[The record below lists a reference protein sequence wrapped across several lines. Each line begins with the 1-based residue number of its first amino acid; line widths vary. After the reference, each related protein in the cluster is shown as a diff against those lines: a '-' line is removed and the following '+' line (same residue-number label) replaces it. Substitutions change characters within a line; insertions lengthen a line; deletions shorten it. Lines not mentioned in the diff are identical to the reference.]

1 MTGTD
6 QVRHCAECNRQV
18 YDLSKMTRRQAE
30 HLIII
35 TQGRFCARI
44 TRGPNGDVVTQEEPG
59 LHLITKHASPVAT
72 AVVSAAITVGSA
84 APDLAGI
91 HRQQTQVSVAAK
103 TKESASVSIDAPG
116 AAVLSG
122 KVSDAEGAVSG
133 ARLVLR
139 SSTLDER
146 ATSSSEGGEY
156 RFEGLDA
163 GPYTLIVL
171 NAPSGVAIKS
181 LAFEPAEQKILDVT
195 LAVVTQTTSG
205 GAMSLP
211 QTLRLLYDNSDLI
224 AIGRALSSSPGSRAE
239 GDQVN
244 TQHPLTSVLKGKSR
258 RQKISVMHYGSTDE
272 NFAEGKTA
280 LLFLSKG
287 NSENGGSRGAYVLA
301 DFNTGIKALVQAD
314 IDVYAT
320 RIRDLEAI
328 ERRDHTP
335 ADIIEWLVQCAED
348 PVTRWEGAYEL
359 ATESAES
366 LDQEQS
372 GDKPAF
378 RVVKGDPGN
387 EPDQVKP
394 EPVSIDSSSMTA
406 VAAEDKTDS
415 DEEED
420 SPSEN
425 LVARLTETQKERL
438 VTSLLTTQTITEG
451 DLKLIEVIK
460 VWKDPRLVDFLLER
474 LRGMEDN
481 PPEIADQL

>member
-1 MTGTD
+1 M
-6 QVRHCAECNRQV
+6 
-18 YDLSKMTRRQAE
+18 
-30 HLIII
+30 
-35 TQGRFCARI
+35 
-44 TRGPNGDVVTQEEPG
+44 
-59 LHLITKHASPVAT
+59 
-72 AVVSAAITVGSA
+72 
-84 APDLAGI
+84 
-91 HRQQTQVSVAAK
+91 
-103 TKESASVSIDAPG
+103 
-116 AAVLSG
+116 
-122 KVSDAEGAVSG
+122 
-133 ARLVLR
+133 
-139 SSTLDER
+139 
-146 ATSSSEGGEY
+146 
-156 RFEGLDA
+156 
-163 GPYTLIVL
+163 
-171 NAPSGVAIKS
+171 
-181 LAFEPAEQKILDVT
+181 
-195 LAVVTQTTSG
+195 
-205 GAMSLP
+205 
-211 QTLRLLYDNSDLI
+211 
-224 AIGRALSSSPGSRAE
+224 
-239 GDQVN
+239 
-244 TQHPLTSVLKGKSR
+244 
-258 RQKISVMHYGSTDE
+258 
-272 NFAEGKTA
+272 
-280 LLFLSKG
+280 FLSKG

-372 GDKPAF
+372 GDKPAC

-481 PPEIADQL
+481 PPEIADQLVDHLSDIMSADEVSALADQFRDLPAAEEAGLSAEGDRRDQSKGEETGAEQYVKMREAAEKRSAALKQFLAVVGRRRRAQASALP